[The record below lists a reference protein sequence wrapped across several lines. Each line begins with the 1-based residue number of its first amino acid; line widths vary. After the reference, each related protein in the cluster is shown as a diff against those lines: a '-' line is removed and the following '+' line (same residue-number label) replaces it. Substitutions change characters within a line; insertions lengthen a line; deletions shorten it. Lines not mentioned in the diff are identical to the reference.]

1 MDMLVVIFCMH
12 AVVRSGCD
20 IVERRNTMGMLLG
33 LRSLPENVCNESYPL
48 SDGLAE
54 EVDELERP
62 WPCGKETD
70 AVSQNSSANWRE
82 YRFGR
87 IPSFVW
93 KDRGPN
99 YSTMQEN
106 ALQTE
111 ERDQR
116 NSPLMTNMLR
126 DDAHTYE
133 RHFAPAAR
141 NFGVG
146 WKQRIFGPAWC
157 RGSILPCQGRSQ
169 SSSWTSL
176 SMGPSWSRFGTVVWT
191 V

>member
-1 MDMLVVIFCMH
+1 MHMLVVIFCMH

-33 LRSLPENVCNESYPL
+33 LRSLPENVCNERYPL

-111 ERDQR
+111 E
-116 NSPLMTNMLR
+116 
-126 DDAHTYE
+126 
-133 RHFAPAAR
+133 
-141 NFGVG
+141 
-146 WKQRIFGPAWC
+146 
-157 RGSILPCQGRSQ
+157 
-169 SSSWTSL
+169 
-176 SMGPSWSRFGTVVWT
+176 
-191 V
+191 

>member
-1 MDMLVVIFCMH
+1 ML
-12 AVVRSGCD
+12 
-20 IVERRNTMGMLLG
+20 T
-33 LRSLPENVCNESYPL
+33 LRATAWACPL
-48 SDGLAE
+48 SDGRAE

-133 RHFAPAAR
+133 RHFAPAAGPLRRRPYRDSETVQRRPR
-141 NFGVG
+141 NGSENLEAGSSLEGRQAKRPNGFHGH
-146 WKQRIFGPAWC
+146 
-157 RGSILPCQGRSQ
+157 RGMVYGHARSDILHACGRSKRV
-169 SSSWTSL
+169 
-176 SMGPSWSRFGTVVWT
+176 GPSSHDSNL
-191 V
+191 